1 MKQMSWTQVWMF
13 LLLAGFDNGRFRFN
27 YTHLRTYKGGG
38 VRRGPRVC
46 HVAKSLKGKVSVSF
60 VFLKLITSAQWLK
73 MTNFGFKSFYSFLEM
88 FSNRFF
94 KVIKFL
100 SSWSSK

>member
-38 VRRGPRVC
+38 VRRGPRVY
-46 HVAKSLKGKVSVSF
+46 HVAKSLKGKVSVSY
-60 VFLKLITSAQWLK
+60 VFLKLIIYLTT
-73 MTNFGFKSFYSFLEM
+73 MTKIDQFWIL
-88 FSNRFF
+88 
-94 KVIKFL
+94 KFL
-100 SSWSSK
+100 QLL